1 MLSDPDQRGRIGVIA
16 TFNNAP
22 TRHKNMIL
30 ENVVFR
36 NFAKSATIK
45 YYDHNLME
53 DDMGDPLHLYNVTME
68 PYSEPAIPKID
79 ECDPI
84 YRHFF
89 MEDFDGTMTP
99 SNMGPAFLIRDNDR
113 MKAFLPEGSC
123 TAAPNGECGA
133 WCEGVCLRL
142 VRLTPSG
149 GLNDVTDYKTLQ
161 LTETATGQSHD
172 YSLDTEFI
180 QVVLPGGQYSG
191 QFLDDNG
198 ELLVDYDV
206 EVEVFAEPRCSDFVT
221 EEDFVFP
228 NSLPPTM
235 APTTP
240 YPTTSPTIEPTRF
253 FDKSYVLSANDEKCP
268 SEGRLFKFT
277 SLDTVDECHE
287 KCFNMPSCNFFSY
300 RSSDGMCMGCSLE
313 NASDLDAHNGFDAFE
328 LTSIKDSSD
337 FNFELWNGLGGLN
350 MKCPFGGDDRI
361 AKESDRT
368 KRECYQACKDTP
380 NCQYFTFEEFKS
392 DGLGDC
398 LLCQSDANFEYHKNW
413 YTYELV

>member
-1 MLSDPDQRGRIGVIA
+1 
-16 TFNNAP
+16 
-22 TRHKNMIL
+22 
-30 ENVVFR
+30 
-36 NFAKSATIK
+36 
-45 YYDHNLME
+45 
-53 DDMGDPLHLYNVTME
+53 MG
-68 PYSEPAIPKID
+68 
-79 ECDPI
+79 
-84 YRHFF
+84 
-89 MEDFDGTMTP
+89 
-99 SNMGPAFLIRDNDR
+99 
-113 MKAFLPEGSC
+113 
-123 TAAPNGECGA
+123 
-133 WCEGVCLRL
+133 
-142 VRLTPSG
+142 
-149 GLNDVTDYKTLQ
+149 
-161 LTETATGQSHD
+161 
-172 YSLDTEFI
+172 LDTEFI

-313 NASDLDAHNGFDAFE
+313 NAS
-328 LTSIKDSSD
+328 
-337 FNFELWNGLGGLN
+337 
-350 MKCPFGGDDRI
+350 
-361 AKESDRT
+361 
-368 KRECYQACKDTP
+368 
-380 NCQYFTFEEFKS
+380 
-392 DGLGDC
+392 
-398 LLCQSDANFEYHKNW
+398 
-413 YTYELV
+413 